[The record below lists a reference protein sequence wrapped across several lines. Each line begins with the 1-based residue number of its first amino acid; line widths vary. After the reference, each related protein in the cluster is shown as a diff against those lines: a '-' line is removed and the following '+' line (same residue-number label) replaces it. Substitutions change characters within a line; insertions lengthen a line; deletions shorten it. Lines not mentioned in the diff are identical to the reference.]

1 MTRAAALLLGLG
13 MLLGATPAWADPP
26 RPTTA
31 SVSRPGATPAPRGPR
46 ERTGRRAAARTP
58 PPPPTLSVGF
68 ANNGGLMHGRR
79 LEEGPSVRYLPN
91 RPLHWGTDELVGLL
105 QRVARSLHG
114 RFALKLTVGDL
125 SAREGGLVG
134 QHRSHQSGRDA
145 DLAFFMRAAPAR
157 GSDRPGRNVDPDDYY
172 IFTGDG
178 RSLNGAYV
186 FDDAR
191 NWALVA
197 ALLTDRT
204 VRIERIFVSSPLRA
218 RLLRQA
224 RAVGASDALVNL
236 AANTLVQPANVQP
249 HNNHFHVRIAC
260 PDGDRQCRDGVWA
273 RPPAR
278 RRQMATRTARTTT
291 RAAGARPS
299 AARRPTAR

>member
-1 MTRAAALLLGLG
+1 
-13 MLLGATPAWADPP
+13 
-26 RPTTA
+26 
-31 SVSRPGATPAPRGPR
+31 
-46 ERTGRRAAARTP
+46 
-58 PPPPTLSVGF
+58 
-68 ANNGGLMHGRR
+68 MHGRR
-79 LEEGPSVRYLPN
+79 LEEGPTVRYLPN
-91 RPLHWGTDELVGLL
+91 RPLHWGTDELIGLL
-105 QRVARSLHG
+105 QRVARRLHG

-157 GSDRPGRNVDPDDYY
+157 GSDRPGRNVEPDDYY

-178 RSLNGAYV
+178 RALSGAYV

-197 ALLTDRT
+197 ALLSDRT

-224 RAVGASDALVNL
+224 RAAGAADALINL
-236 AANTLVQPANVQP
+236 AAETLVQPANVQP

-260 PDGDRQCRDGVWA
+260 PEDDRQCREGVWS

-278 RRQMATRTARTTT
+278 RRHVAGRTAT
-291 RAAGARPS
+291 RAAGARPAAPRRAS
-299 AARRPTAR
+299 AR